1 MKMLPIARST
11 LSLRLFCAIAA
22 VTSFSIPVVR
32 AVVWDD
38 FQSYTNFQKL
48 ASGFLP
54 QADSDSRWGRFGA
67 ATADNP
73 TARVSFGPNFE
84 TVGDYPLVWSLGN
97 NGNLAYHFPTPTN
110 LTTTP
115 GFRIQLMVAYLPE
128 TNTTVLAVF
137 QDTLGN
143 IWQTTPAHAQPIT
156 TDFVWQTNSFVFSP
170 EFMEQVEGSSPF
182 DLTSVS
188 NLRIRFQNPSGD
200 PTPQHIY
207 FFDLQSLP
215 AKPVLGQL
223 TFGPGNS
230 VIIPFTCSDDAPAE
244 EFVLETSST
253 LGPSAAWAADPAAT
267 VQSLGSG
274 NYTAATVRSGNAT
287 QYFRLQR

>member
-1 MKMLPIARST
+1 MKCSPITLPI
-11 LSLRLFCAIAA
+11 LSLRLLGAIAA
-22 VTSFSIPVVR
+22 VTLFSVPETR

-84 TVGDYPLVWSLGN
+84 TVGDYPLLWSLGN

-115 GFRIQLMVAYLPE
+115 GFSIQLMVAYLPP

-137 QDTLGN
+137 EDASGN
-143 IWQTTPAHAQPIT
+143 IWQTTPAYAQSIAAE
-156 TDFVWQTNSFVFSP
+156 FVWQTNRFVFSP
-170 EFMEQVEGSSPF
+170 EFMEQVVGSSPF
-182 DLTSVS
+182 DLTSIM
-188 NLRIRFQNPSGD
+188 NLRTLASG
-200 PTPQHIY
+200 
-207 FFDLQSLP
+207 L
-215 AKPVLGQL
+215 
-223 TFGPGNS
+223 
-230 VIIPFTCSDDAPAE
+230 
-244 EFVLETSST
+244 
-253 LGPSAAWAADPAAT
+253 
-267 VQSLGSG
+267 SG
-274 NYTAATVRSGNAT
+274 
-287 QYFRLQR
+287 

>member
-1 MKMLPIARST
+1 MKILSIPRPT
-11 LSLRLFCAIAA
+11 LSLRLACVIAA
-22 VTSFSIPVVR
+22 VTAFGIPAAR

-73 TARVSFGPNFE
+73 TARVSLGPNFE

-97 NGNLAYHFPTPTN
+97 NGNLAYHFATPTN

-115 GFRIQLMVAYLPE
+115 GFSIQLMVAYLPE

-143 IWQTTPAHAQPIT
+143 IWQTTSTHAQPIT

-200 PTPQHIY
+200 ATPQHLY

-223 TFGPGNS
+223 TFGSGNS
-230 VIIPFTCSDDAPAE
+230 VILPFTCSDDAPAD

-267 VQSLGSG
+267 VQSLGGG
-274 NYTAATVRSGNAT
+274 NYTAATVRSGNTT